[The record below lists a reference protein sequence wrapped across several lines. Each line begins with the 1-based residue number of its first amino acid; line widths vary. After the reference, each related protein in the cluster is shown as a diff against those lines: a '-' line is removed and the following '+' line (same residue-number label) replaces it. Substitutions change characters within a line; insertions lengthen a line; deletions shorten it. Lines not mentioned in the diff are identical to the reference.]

1 VAARVAT
8 LRRYDALVVVSLVWF
23 LAKLLRY
30 AFPPL
35 FGPLQ
40 SEYGVSTAFLGTA
53 YGGLMAAYAAMQF
66 PSGALADRLGPVPVV
81 VAGAGVAAVGA
92 AIVGWTAAL
101 PLLVV
106 GMVVFGVGS
115 GAHKTVAVRL
125 VSRAYPRR
133 PGRALGVMDTLGA
146 AGGLVGPAVA
156 VALLPAWRGLYLATA
171 VAAVVLAVGVTRV
184 VPRRLGAVEADDGG
198 EGAVENPRD
207 RASTER
213 AQPAGG
219 DANEAGAGDDPADD
233 RPRPGSGSAD
243 RGRPGLPIAIR
254 SYLAPFR
261 DRRFTAFALS
271 AVPFTFATGG
281 AFAFLPLF
289 FERVAG
295 QSTAAAGTL
304 YSAVFVGAVAQ
315 LATGELGDRVGHLP
329 VAVGTTAL
337 AAVALA
343 VVATAPP
350 LVVLAAAAVAFGAG
364 LHGLI
369 PVRGA
374 YMMRVLPDET
384 AAGSLGVVR
393 TLFMGASAVAP
404 AVVGVVADTAGL
416 APAVWLLVGVAA
428 VSVVP
433 AASLL
438 WTGAGVD
445 GEQ

>member
-1 VAARVAT
+1 
-8 LRRYDALVVVSLVWF
+8 VVSLVWF

-81 VAGAGVAAVGA
+81 VAGAVVAAVGA

-106 GMVVFGVGS
+106 GMVVFGLGS

-171 VAAVVLAVGVTRV
+171 VAAVVLAVGVARI
-184 VPRRLGAVEADDGG
+184 VPRRLGPARADADETSSEATSGSGPERSRRGPPEDGG
-198 EGAVENPRD
+198 PPAAVDAGTAEGGTR
-207 RASTER
+207 
-213 AQPAGG
+213 
-219 DANEAGAGDDPADD
+219 GALA
-233 RPRPGSGSAD
+233 A
-243 RGRPGLPIAIR
+243 AR

-261 DRRFTAFALS
+261 DRRFAAFALS

-295 QSTAAAGTL
+295 QSTAVAGTL
-304 YSAVFVGAVAQ
+304 YSAVFVGATAQ

-350 LVVLAAAAVAFGAG
+350 LAALAVAAVAFGAG

-374 YMMRVLPDET
+374 YMMDVLPDET

-445 GEQ
+445 GER